1 MVATNVVEKKDN
13 VLNAEEEVTLIVVIG
28 IVESDIV
35 NFKEV
40 DSTANQKFSKY
51 EHYIGPFLPF
61 VAFLRVRR
69 TGFSAMVFVDVIDVK
84 EVVVESENTIQVSRS
99 FKMIIFCRIK
109 LCFQS

>member
-1 MVATNVVEKKDN
+1 MEETVATNVVEKKDN

-51 EHYIGPFLPF
+51 EH
-61 VAFLRVRR
+61 
-69 TGFSAMVFVDVIDVK
+69 
-84 EVVVESENTIQVSRS
+84 
-99 FKMIIFCRIK
+99 
-109 LCFQS
+109 